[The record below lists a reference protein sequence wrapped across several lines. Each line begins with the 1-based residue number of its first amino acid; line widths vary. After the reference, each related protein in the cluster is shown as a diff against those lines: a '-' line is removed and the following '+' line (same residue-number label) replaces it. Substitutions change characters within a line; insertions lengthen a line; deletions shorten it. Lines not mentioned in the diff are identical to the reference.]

1 MKKYIIR
8 YLPYSC
14 LNISAKIRNY
24 ASPSSISIKHLSV
37 NHNDFAKKALAH
49 YRDVLEGFKAKV
61 LKTNAAASEIYESF
75 DVWILIR
82 ISEKGVDKY
91 TNYPF
96 KSLSPDGVNQID
108 SMFTLAVQK
117 FITDCIPRGSSV
129 AIDIEFYSA
138 SVADGINP
146 FKTPQQIEEF
156 IKSVRPDNLYK
167 TSNLIGK

>member
-1 MKKYIIR
+1 
-8 YLPYSC
+8 
-14 LNISAKIRNY
+14 
-24 ASPSSISIKHLSV
+24 
-37 NHNDFAKKALAH
+37 
-49 YRDVLEGFKAKV
+49 
-61 LKTNAAASEIYESF
+61 
-75 DVWILIR
+75 LIR

-91 TNYPF
+91 INFPF
-96 KSLSPDGVNQID
+96 KSLSPNGVNQID

-117 FITDCIPRGSSV
+117 FITSSVPWGSSV

-138 SVADGINP
+138 SVADGVNP